1 VSNPV
6 ERLTSALSDRYEI
19 DRELGQGGM
28 ATVYLADDAKHD
40 RKVALK
46 VLRPELA
53 ALIGAE
59 RFLNEIRVTANL
71 QHPHILPLHD
81 SGEADGFLFYVM
93 PYVEGD
99 TLREKIQREK
109 QLGIDEA
116 VDITKAVAAALDY
129 AHRHDVIHRDI
140 KPENVLIHD
149 GQALVADFGIAL
161 AVSEAGGTR
170 LTETGLSV
178 GTPHYMSPEQ
188 AMGDRELDARSDV
201 YSLGAMLYEMLAG
214 DPPYTGSTAQAIV
227 AKVITEKAPPVTT
240 HRDTV
245 PAHVA
250 AAITKALSK
259 LPADRFTSAADFAAA
274 LTNPAFALPTTA
286 APGAPA
292 DLAVARRAQWAR
304 FAWPAVATVI
314 AGLALWGWLRPEPP
328 TAVMRYGLALP
339 PDQPLTD
346 AFHPTF
352 AIAPDGSW
360 TVYVG
365 PGDGGGQ
372 LWVKARDRY
381 EATPLSG
388 TVGAQGPVVSPDG
401 EWIAFIAD
409 GQLRKVPAGGGSAI
423 TLTDSVQMQLR
434 SATWLDDG
442 SLVFANVG
450 WSLMR
455 VPDVGGAAEVLCR
468 AAKRASRG
476 SRRAVYVVRRQ
487 LSQRVGVL
495 GARPGVG
502 RGAVAECR
510 RRSIVVLR
518 HGPSRLCAPGWR
530 RLCRSLR
537 SRGARARGRGRARA
551 RRSQGGSANRPR
563 FRVIAGGDADDDRW
577 PDRYGAYGGASC
589 VGRSRRDGH
598 PH

>member
-1 VSNPV
+1 
-6 ERLTSALSDRYEI
+6 
-19 DRELGQGGM
+19 M
-28 ATVYLADDAKHD
+28 ATVYLADDIKHD

-53 ALIGAE
+53 AVIGAD
-59 RFLNEIRVTANL
+59 RFLQEIKVTANL

-81 SGEADGFLFYVM
+81 SGDADGFLFYVM
-93 PYVEGD
+93 PYVEGE
-99 TLREKIQREK
+99 TLRDKIHREK

-129 AHRHDVIHRDI
+129 AHRHNVIHRDI

-161 AVSEAGGTR
+161 AVSQAGGTR

-304 FAWPAVATVI
+304 FAWPAVATLI

-328 TAVMRYGLALP
+328 TAVTRYGLALP

-360 TVYVG
+360 IVYVG

-455 VPDVGGAAEVLCR
+455 VPDVGGAAEVVWTPDPGRFAALPIGLPGGRGVLFTLCDANCR
-468 AAKRASRG
+468 SVLESWVLDLESGEARLLNADVAQSWYSATGHLVYVRPDGGVFAVPFDLGALELAGAAVPVLEGVKVDQLIVPDWRLRRRKLCG
-476 SRRAVYVVRRQ
+476 SLATGRPPPLIRIGRSIRAVT
-487 LSQRVGVL
+487 S
-495 GARPGVG
+495 
-502 RGAVAECR
+502 
-510 RRSIVVLR
+510 
-518 HGPSRLCAPGWR
+518 
-530 RLCRSLR
+530 
-537 SRGARARGRGRARA
+537 
-551 RRSQGGSANRPR
+551 GGSCRPME
-563 FRVIAGGDADDDRW
+563 GGL
-577 PDRYGAYGGASC
+577 P
-589 VGRSRRDGH
+589 
-598 PH
+598 